1 MYDIIESMVYR
12 STLKM
17 KSNPKKEYYF
27 IFLNIA
33 LVIMSDSST
42 IISYNK
48 DKLRMNGSIE
58 DLENGY
64 NIWVDIPDHDID
76 KINDLAH

>member
-1 MYDIIESMVYR
+1 
-12 STLKM
+12 
-17 KSNPKKEYYF
+17 
-27 IFLNIA
+27 
-33 LVIMSDSST
+33 MSDSST